1 MNFLVILI
9 QFNYFSNH
17 IIVARSCPMKRLGQF
32 VGFTLITLGLG
43 FVQVAHSTSSEVK
56 PQDLT
61 IPKKNSKKAHK
72 KREMQAAENLSI
84 QRYVLDASEEL
95 GVEFRYVGGKLR
107 YVYLWNTGKP
117 LEVEMFSNDVVLGEN
132 NDVQLDA
139 PNLDRVLLVVS
150 PYNPGFLGEQEQ
162 LFKKTYLFSKNED
175 GTYEL
180 NSKYYPHRKDM
191 N

>member
-1 MNFLVILI
+1 
-9 QFNYFSNH
+9 
-17 IIVARSCPMKRLGQF
+17 MKRLGQF